1 LQTALLLLTILKQSG
16 WLHTGSADDTFLT
29 NGEPTNWTELQF
41 SQDDIY
47 IGGLL
52 LRHIEQLVCNGH
64 AITEL
69 QITQI
74 SDSSLIDSKS
84 QERVATAIYPTTS
97 LLNHSCD
104 SSIIAGYD
112 LFKVAILLKS
122 QHTVCQKIMCY
133 GAVSQKNNK
142 NLHAQIYHKIHIYI
156 NS

>member
-1 LQTALLLLTILKQSG
+1 MQTALLLITILKQSC
-16 WLHTGSADDTFLT
+16 WLNTGSADDTFLT
-29 NGEPTNWTELQF
+29 NGEPKNWTELQF

-52 LRHIEQLVCNGH
+52 LRHVEQLICNGH

-74 SDSSLIDSKS
+74 SDSSLVDSKS

-112 LFKVAILLKS
+112 FV
-122 QHTVCQKIMCY
+122 
-133 GAVSQKNNK
+133 
-142 NLHAQIYHKIHIYI
+142 
-156 NS
+156 

>member
-1 LQTALLLLTILKQSG
+1 VGKS
-16 WLHTGSADDTFLT
+16 FLFAIK
-29 NGEPTNWTELQF
+29 F

-104 SSIIAGYD
+104 SSIIQDSNSHLWYTPHQSQTSLTTLPHPQMDIFVWKLNLTVSEIDFSAIKCFSKVLID
-112 LFKVAILLKS
+112 LFWYIVIVLS
-122 QHTVCQKIMCY
+122 RFS
-133 GAVSQKNNK
+133 VSFHFFNFCV
-142 NLHAQIYHKIHIYI
+142 Y
-156 NS
+156 